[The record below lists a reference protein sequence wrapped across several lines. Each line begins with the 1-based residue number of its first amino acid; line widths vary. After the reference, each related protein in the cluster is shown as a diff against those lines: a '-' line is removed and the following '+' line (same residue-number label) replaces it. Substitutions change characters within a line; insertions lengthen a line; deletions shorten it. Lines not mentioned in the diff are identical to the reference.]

1 MDLHATLSPYPKGVT
16 VWHELPRKVLQ
27 IDLSVKIRDHGSDN
41 GGRLH
46 DAFRKQDKGFSRGEE
61 EASTEGELGVR
72 EASGT

>member
-1 MDLHATLSPYPKGVT
+1 M
-16 VWHELPRKVLQ
+16 
-27 IDLSVKIRDHGSDN
+27 KIRDDGSDN

-46 DAFRKQDKGFSRGEE
+46 DAFRKRDKGFSRGEEE